1 MHTNIKQEAG
11 QKLDTAV
18 FMFLS
23 RKVYMGST
31 SRRHCGLWL
40 LSKRE

>member
-23 RKVYMGST
+23 RKSIYGEYLPQT
-31 SRRHCGLWL
+31 LWFVAT
-40 LSKRE
+40 